1 MRFPQCYNCHQPSDV
16 QEGGAPTA
24 EIEENHSTTEF
35 FVYVLTLDGG
45 AYYVGNTNDLHARLQ
60 EHRTNMSQSTKGRY
74 PKLVWFTTVPT
85 RSEAEDLEKELN
97 NLNANTQTRREIHRM
112 VVRFK
117 HLVVEL
123 DYTPPN
129 SEIENAIQE
138 RRLPYGGVT
147 PPSRRRQ

>member
-1 MRFPQCYNCHQPSDV
+1 MRFPQCYTCHQPNEI
-16 QEGGAPTA
+16 QEGDTSSA
-24 EIEENHSTTEF
+24 EVEDNHSTTEF

-60 EHRTNMSQSTKGRY
+60 EHRTNMSQSTKGKY

-117 HLVVEL
+117 QLVVEL

-129 SEIENAIQE
+129 PEVDSAIQE

-147 PPSRRRQ
+147 PPTRRRQ